1 MGVSLSLESNFYGWE
16 VYIGLAFVLVLVLYT
31 PFLVYTNIWMQ
42 DAFSAFVDGLLIL
55 LSDVEPSIQQQP
67 TAELEG
73 SEQES
78 ETGMSFPSQHSA

>member
-1 MGVSLSLESNFYGWE
+1 
-16 VYIGLAFVLVLVLYT
+16 
-31 PFLVYTNIWMQ
+31 MQ